1 MLISLIKYSIIIVLF
16 FGCSMTS
23 KPNNNNVQPD
33 EMISQNSADKINSD
47 PDKASKFSDQ
57 QLNFEIK
64 KMLSE
69 INYLKEK
76 VTELDVKSSL
86 YADPFSVY
94 NKEIVLNNGSS
105 IFCKILSQDANEIF
119 VETLIGNL
127 TINRSSVVR
136 IVENIIVLENNVESE
151 EIIEISQNQEATI
164 EDSDLINKRKQQSS
178 ASIILMGDIEET
190 KDKSGNTILTGKLKN
205 IGTERGDLVRIDFI
219 LRKNFQGDVT
229 KVTAYASGSSHIF
242 KNSGIVSNSS
252 IKPGAIGEFKVI
264 IPNNIGNFIGYS
276 YELYWD
282 HYE

>member
-23 KPNNNNVQPD
+23 KPNNNNIQSN

-94 NKEIVLNNGSS
+94 IIEIVLNNGSS
-105 IFCKILSQDANEIF
+105 IFCKILSQDTNEIF